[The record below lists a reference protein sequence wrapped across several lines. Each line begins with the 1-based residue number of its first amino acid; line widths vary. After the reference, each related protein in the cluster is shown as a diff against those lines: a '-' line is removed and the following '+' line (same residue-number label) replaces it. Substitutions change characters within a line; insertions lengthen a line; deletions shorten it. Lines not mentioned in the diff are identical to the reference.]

1 MNRICCLALGALLV
15 STPAFAAKY
24 FLYAG
29 SYTAGTSKGI
39 YAWTLDSK
47 DGALKPLGLVAETK
61 QPAHL
66 WLAPNGK
73 TLYTV
78 NWETEGGV
86 SAYRIGPKRPAA
98 RPLVVERLGPED
110 LPRSG

>member
-1 MNRICCLALGALLV
+1 MGLKHVLLTALVLA

-29 SYTAGTSKGI
+29 SYTSGTSKGI
-39 YAWTLDSK
+39 YAWSFESR
-47 DGALKPLGLVAETK
+47 DGSIKPLGLVAETK

-78 NWETEGGV
+78 NWENEGGV
-86 SAYRIGPKRPAA
+86 SAYRIDPKTGALSFLNKTSSHGA
-98 RPLVVERLGPED
+98 
-110 LPRSG
+110 